1 VDGWGWGALVM
12 LGPFLW
18 DRGLTQR
25 FAGMFSMV
33 REMGV
38 GGVACLFMAQRGGV
52 KSSAGQ
58 GGSGGGDCAV

>member
-1 VDGWGWGALVM
+1 MDGWGWGALVM
-12 LGPFLW
+12 LGSFLW

-38 GGVACLFMAQRGGV
+38 GGVA
-52 KSSAGQ
+52 
-58 GGSGGGDCAV
+58 